1 MLYLFAGLPRDGD
14 LRYFLE
20 RWCDAHA
27 FELILREVDVKRSP
41 NDDLS
46 QSSPWENIFS
56 ELRAGQWDIL
66 ICSPPCGTY
75 SRARHRSVGNG
86 SGPVPL
92 RNCMHPWGFPW
103 LSESNAALVK
113 LANYFVKQ
121 CLEAIGYQC
130 AANRFYI
137 WEHPEDLG
145 VTETGDVPASI
156 WQLAEIRSLEGF
168 TWAVH
173 QCAFGA
179 LHPKPTR
186 FLSNLP
192 LAEQWSNGWPT
203 FDADGRY
210 TGPLTWCNHDWHE
223 SMMGWD
229 VSSGTWRT
237 AGSECY
243 PPLLCSHLVDCI
255 TSSQKQTDLPE
266 APADAE
272 TLAQSLLH
280 RMDALAPDDLQPLAE
295 LLPREATHKAAGHQG
310 EGAFFAG
317 AYARGGFV
325 GLRSSCHSSPCS
337 IKVLTAALRGAFPG
351 HCFSTLV
358 VFTNTLTAPH
368 KDVHNA
374 PFPNL
379 LMSLSKFT
387 AGQVWREDSEGDVY
401 RTVAGQA
408 RPGRLLDVAA
418 GPCLLDAHKYLH
430 ATEPWRGCRIVLVG
444 FMVRHLLLLS
454 PEQVA
459 LLAALGFVLPDADR
473 ARMGE
478 HAPASVMVQKASG
491 AAEAN
496 PSTKA
501 SQEVIMVDS
510 GDELPE
516 ETADTELPFDP
527 RTSRAFGQPLVC
539 RHDTGKRVFVDGFGL
554 CSPGRWPPGQRGQ
567 LNSWEESLHAE
578 RMQRILRNFVLAELP
593 DIRKSAF
600 LLAAG
605 RLESSPFT
613 QSALDRLRGELAGTL
628 PDPALALRVPDRQP
642 FLLYMLA
649 QSLRILGD
657 PDWEIL
663 IQGTECFAEGVP
675 LGDEEPLPRT
685 PQVFARREKFRK
697 LDASP
702 FQAIMDNYTS
712 AELSSEQLEEHFRAD
727 EQKGRMLPT
736 TEGAVAQ
743 EYGPGRLLV
752 AAMGAV
758 EKPNGDIRPLHD
770 GTHGVNLNNR
780 IRILDK
786 LETPGPDE
794 VLEMVS
800 LARDS
805 GEAVFAISADIS
817 QAHRQVKVR
826 RKDWPKMGCRSSST
840 SRTVWLN
847 TVGTFGISSAAYWW
861 SRLFGCIGRWV
872 LRILTTLWHMEVVYV
887 DDLHL
892 VTAGDTKFLVLWM
905 ALAAYEAIGTPF
917 AYHKFKGGIKVD
929 FVGYHIAYDQ
939 WSAGLSSK
947 RTKWIVGWINDLEA
961 ASWMVVGRAMVEF
974 TGRMTF
980 VGRLLLWLKP
990 FLAPLHSWCAVLARG
1005 TTARVPTM
1013 VYLSLIY
1020 IRKNLLLTHHL
1031 VPALRQAPFVTQ
1043 SFRTDAK
1050 CERGRVVLGG
1060 WSLAKGNVPGKAD
1073 WFSVEVT
1080 PTMAPWLFKEDG
1092 ASEWASASAEL
1103 LASYLA
1109 LFAFGHL
1116 QAAGCRNVMLQRSM
1130 VEQTIGR
1137 TLRPKQ
1143 KGHLRSGRSW
1153 GC

>member
-1 MLYLFAGLPRDGD
+1 MSFRKRLQTLNL
-14 LRYFLE
+14 L
-20 RWCDAHA
+20 
-27 FELILREVDVKRSP
+27 LIRV
-41 NDDLS
+41 
-46 QSSPWENIFS
+46 Q
-56 ELRAGQWDIL
+56 
-66 ICSPPCGTY
+66 
-75 SRARHRSVGNG
+75 
-86 SGPVPL
+86 
-92 RNCMHPWGFPW
+92 
-103 LSESNAALVK
+103 
-113 LANYFVKQ
+113 
-121 CLEAIGYQC
+121 
-130 AANRFYI
+130 
-137 WEHPEDLG
+137 
-145 VTETGDVPASI
+145 
-156 WQLAEIRSLEGF
+156 
-168 TWAVH
+168 
-173 QCAFGA
+173 
-179 LHPKPTR
+179 
-186 FLSNLP
+186 
-192 LAEQWSNGWPT
+192 
-203 FDADGRY
+203 
-210 TGPLTWCNHDWHE
+210 
-223 SMMGWD
+223 
-229 VSSGTWRT
+229 
-237 AGSECY
+237 
-243 PPLLCSHLVDCI
+243 
-255 TSSQKQTDLPE
+255 
-266 APADAE
+266 
-272 TLAQSLLH
+272 
-280 RMDALAPDDLQPLAE
+280 
-295 LLPREATHKAAGHQG
+295 AGH
-310 EGAFFAG
+310 
-317 AYARGGFV
+317 
-325 GLRSSCHSSPCS
+325 L
-337 IKVLTAALRGAFPG
+337 
-351 HCFSTLV
+351 
-358 VFTNTLTAPH
+358 
-368 KDVHNA
+368 
-374 PFPNL
+374 
-379 LMSLSKFT
+379 
-387 AGQVWREDSEGDVY
+387 
-401 RTVAGQA
+401 
-408 RPGRLLDVAA
+408 
-418 GPCLLDAHKYLH
+418 
-430 ATEPWRGCRIVLVG
+430 
-444 FMVRHLLLLS
+444 
-454 PEQVA
+454 
-459 LLAALGFVLPDADR
+459 
-473 ARMGE
+473 
-478 HAPASVMVQKASG
+478 
-491 AAEAN
+491 
-496 PSTKA
+496 
-501 SQEVIMVDS
+501 
-510 GDELPE
+510 
-516 ETADTELPFDP
+516 
-527 RTSRAFGQPLVC
+527 GQPLVC

-743 EYGPGRLLV
+743 EYGPGQLLV

-1060 WSLAKGNVPGKAD
+1060 WSLAKGNVPAKAD

-1116 QAAGCRNVMLQRSM
+1116 QAAGCRNVMLATIYGGTDNRSNPQAEAKGSSTKWPLM
-1130 VEQTIGR
+1130 GLLMQMSE
-1137 TLRPKQ
+1137 TLLHSNLRVKLQWRPREENTEADDLTNGDFSKFDMSLRRPVSFSDLKLDLFEELMACYDEYEASKVALRERNPIREKASKKQ
-1143 KGHLRSGRSW
+1143 KLAEKTPW
-1153 GC
+1153 

>member
-1 MLYLFAGLPRDGD
+1 M
-14 LRYFLE
+14 
-20 RWCDAHA
+20 
-27 FELILREVDVKRSP
+27 
-41 NDDLS
+41 
-46 QSSPWENIFS
+46 
-56 ELRAGQWDIL
+56 
-66 ICSPPCGTY
+66 
-75 SRARHRSVGNG
+75 
-86 SGPVPL
+86 
-92 RNCMHPWGFPW
+92 
-103 LSESNAALVK
+103 
-113 LANYFVKQ
+113 
-121 CLEAIGYQC
+121 
-130 AANRFYI
+130 
-137 WEHPEDLG
+137 
-145 VTETGDVPASI
+145 
-156 WQLAEIRSLEGF
+156 GF
-168 TWAVH
+168 T
-173 QCAFGA
+173 
-179 LHPKPTR
+179 
-186 FLSNLP
+186 
-192 LAEQWSNGWPT
+192 
-203 FDADGRY
+203 
-210 TGPLTWCNHDWHE
+210 
-223 SMMGWD
+223 
-229 VSSGTWRT
+229 
-237 AGSECY
+237 
-243 PPLLCSHLVDCI
+243 
-255 TSSQKQTDLPE
+255 
-266 APADAE
+266 
-272 TLAQSLLH
+272 
-280 RMDALAPDDLQPLAE
+280 
-295 LLPREATHKAAGHQG
+295 
-310 EGAFFAG
+310 
-317 AYARGGFV
+317 
-325 GLRSSCHSSPCS
+325 
-337 IKVLTAALRGAFPG
+337 
-351 HCFSTLV
+351 
-358 VFTNTLTAPH
+358 
-368 KDVHNA
+368 
-374 PFPNL
+374 
-379 LMSLSKFT
+379 
-387 AGQVWREDSEGDVY
+387 
-401 RTVAGQA
+401 
-408 RPGRLLDVAA
+408 
-418 GPCLLDAHKYLH
+418 
-430 ATEPWRGCRIVLVG
+430 
-444 FMVRHLLLLS
+444 VRHLHLLS

-491 AAEAN
+491 AAKAN

-501 SQEVIMVDS
+501 SQEVITVDS

-516 ETADTELPFDP
+516 ETADTEPPFDP

-743 EYGPGRLLV
+743 EYGPGQLLV

-1060 WSLAKGNVPGKAD
+1060 WSLAKGNVPAKAD

-1116 QAAGCRNVMLQRSM
+1116 QAAGCRNVMLATIYGGTDNRSNPQAEAKGSSTKWPLM
-1130 VEQTIGR
+1130 GLLMQMSE
-1137 TLRPKQ
+1137 TLLHSNLRVKLQWRPREENTEADDLTNGDFSKFDMSLRRPVSFSDLKLDLFEELMACYDEYEASKVALRERNPIREKASIKQ
-1143 KGHLRSGRSW
+1143 KLAEKTPW
-1153 GC
+1153 